1 MTNYT
6 IKESFRWL
14 TPESF
19 KVESIGKN
27 TVKVRGVALRADAIS
42 KNNRKYVKEELVK
55 AARTWIN
62 KPVTINHDANRIAGH
77 IDWMEFED
85 PLLEYLMTIK
95 KQPYVD
101 MFRNHDKKI
110 KGVSVE
116 ADYLYNRCAK
126 CGERFY
132 DEEAWQNHMVEKH
145 LLKDLPTEPH
155 GIKGTFLSVV
165 VDPEVPGVPGTT
177 TELWETLRKSTPL
190 KLLET
195 VTKIKKEQLEWKTK
209 MDKATV
215 AVSTPESISI
225 GKARESKV
233 KEQEEDIKPGSHYCE
248 EHPDD
253 PRCKE
258 HKKAIH
264 GEEKKTKEQ
273 EQTGQTLPEPT
284 VEAPV
289 ECAMGFE
296 PDGQGG
302 CKPKEWHEETPPS
315 PAPLMVPEPTIE
327 PAKVVDTSTVA
338 PAASLV
344 IEQEADHGA
353 LPPAPFPETPAEPP
367 TVIDQPC
374 PVGSHW
380 DKIAGTCVK
389 DPMPEQPAGLEG
401 RTDFPASMVSEIRL
415 PKMLKLGEPFA
426 NYDNFEDCVAK
437 NPDKEDPEA
446 YCADIKRKT
455 EGETVKETMFNIYE
469 QVKHVDNRGL
479 ARDSKLAETMNILN
493 TGVASLT
500 KTVAHIPRSFDKQL
514 MLTDTLRVR
523 DFTNLRHGINK
534 YAKSLNET
542 AVRTNR
548 NLQSTNTYLKQLAET
563 ANKNTR
569 RIDTLLSNLAT
580 DNAKLRAEL
589 RETKTSLV
597 NKVEANKKDY
607 EKVTH
612 LIEQVKGDEIKSLT
626 EQKKALE
633 QELEQRKCGPDEH
646 YSEEE
651 GKCVPNKP
659 KEPEKTEETKK
670 IEEMATKIDNL
681 EAKLK
686 GEFKG
691 KNQPIKETEKTS
703 YTDPSDAYKKP
714 KKK

>member
-126 CGERFY
+126 CGEHFY

-233 KEQEEDIKPGSHYCE
+233 KEQEEDIKPGSHYCRRE
-248 EHPDD
+248 ENEGAGANRANIARAHS
-253 PRCKE
+253 
-258 HKKAIH
+258 
-264 GEEKKTKEQ
+264 G
-273 EQTGQTLPEPT
+273 
-284 VEAPV
+284 
-289 ECAMGFE
+289 
-296 PDGQGG
+296 
-302 CKPKEWHEETPPS
+302 S
-315 PAPLMVPEPTIE
+315 
-327 PAKVVDTSTVA
+327 TS
-338 PAASLV
+338 
-344 IEQEADHGA
+344 
-353 LPPAPFPETPAEPP
+353 
-367 TVIDQPC
+367 
-374 PVGSHW
+374 
-380 DKIAGTCVK
+380 
-389 DPMPEQPAGLEG
+389 
-401 RTDFPASMVSEIRL
+401 
-415 PKMLKLGEPFA
+415 
-426 NYDNFEDCVAK
+426 
-437 NPDKEDPEA
+437 
-446 YCADIKRKT
+446 
-455 EGETVKETMFNIYE
+455 
-469 QVKHVDNRGL
+469 
-479 ARDSKLAETMNILN
+479 
-493 TGVASLT
+493 
-500 KTVAHIPRSFDKQL
+500 
-514 MLTDTLRVR
+514 
-523 DFTNLRHGINK
+523 
-534 YAKSLNET
+534 
-542 AVRTNR
+542 
-548 NLQSTNTYLKQLAET
+548 
-563 ANKNTR
+563 
-569 RIDTLLSNLAT
+569 
-580 DNAKLRAEL
+580 
-589 RETKTSLV
+589 
-597 NKVEANKKDY
+597 
-607 EKVTH
+607 
-612 LIEQVKGDEIKSLT
+612 
-626 EQKKALE
+626 
-633 QELEQRKCGPDEH
+633 
-646 YSEEE
+646 
-651 GKCVPNKP
+651 
-659 KEPEKTEETKK
+659 
-670 IEEMATKIDNL
+670 
-681 EAKLK
+681 
-686 GEFKG
+686 
-691 KNQPIKETEKTS
+691 
-703 YTDPSDAYKKP
+703 
-714 KKK
+714 